1 MPEAL
6 PSQEALPPERLRG
19 LTSWLLHHASSHANR
34 LVAAHAGRPGFRLR
48 YALLAGLDQ
57 YGSLSQ
63 AELCRRLGVDR
74 GDAVSAL
81 NGMERDGLARRLP
94 DPADARRNVVE
105 ITPAGCEVLFE
116 LDAVVTAAQSELLQ
130 GLTEE
135 ERSQLNVLLHKLIEP
150 PEPR

>member
-1 MPEAL
+1 MHEP
-6 PSQEALPPERLRG
+6 PPNQDVLPPERLRW

-34 LVAAHAGRPGFRLR
+34 LVAAHAGRPGFRMR

-81 NGMERDGLARRLP
+81 NDMERDGLARRLP

-105 ITPAGCEVLFE
+105 ITPAGAEALFE
-116 LDAVVTAAQSELLQ
+116 LDAVVNAAQDELLQ
-130 GLTEE
+130 RLTKE
-135 ERSQLNVLLHKLIEP
+135 ERGQLNVLLHKLIEP
-150 PEPR
+150 PEAR